1 MIKAKNIYD
10 LSREHGIGYIKS
22 GKIFYFD
29 LEDYDKI
36 FYISWCEDKDGYMVN
51 RNNNFRMHR
60 LVMNCPKN
68 MQIDHINH
76 VVYDNRKNNLRIVNV
91 VQNQRNR
98 ILSSNNTSG
107 VNGVWFVKR
116 DNIWRAS
123 ICVEKKRIALGSF
136 KDIED
141 AIESRKNAEIKYFGE
156 YMNIFY

>member
-1 MIKAKNIYD
+1 
-10 LSREHGIGYIKS
+10 
-22 GKIFYFD
+22 
-29 LEDYDKI
+29 
-36 FYISWCEDKDGYMVN
+36 
-51 RNNNFRMHR
+51 
-60 LVMNCPKN
+60 MNCPKN